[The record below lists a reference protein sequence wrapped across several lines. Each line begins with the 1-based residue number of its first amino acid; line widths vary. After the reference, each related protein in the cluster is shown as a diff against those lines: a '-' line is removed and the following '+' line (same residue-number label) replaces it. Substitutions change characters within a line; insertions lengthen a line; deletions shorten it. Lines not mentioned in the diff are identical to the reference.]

1 MKINSVDDLIQ
12 LINKS
17 DCFKDDKYD
26 YIIFYNYIMAE
37 EKKKRTKNSLKK
49 MQRKISSK
57 IL

>member
-37 EKKKRTKNSLKK
+37 EKKKRTKNS
-49 MQRKISSK
+49 
-57 IL
+57 